1 MHLAPAVVGI
11 SVVEFEP
18 VVVPD
23 KQPRLVVEP
32 TVLVK
37 QLDVR
42 LLHRQLVEKLEPELP
57 IVLGR
62 QLLVQPGKP
71 LVVRLLVRL
80 RPELVWPLVV
90 RLLVPLVAPAVE
102 LGIVAVPNIEHRP
115 AVVEPAVVGLDIAGK
130 PAVEQAVAGIDNTP
144 AVVLAVGNIVV
155 VRCKLSS
162 PRWLLFTIFTKFWL
176 TTVVFMLQ

>member
-1 MHLAPAVVGI
+1 MHLGPVVVDI
-11 SVVEFEP
+11 SVVEFVP
-18 VVVPD
+18 VVVLG
-23 KQPRLVVEP
+23 KQPQLVGEP
-32 TVLVK
+32 TVPGR

-42 LLHRQLVEKLEPELP
+42 LLRRQLVEKLELELP

-62 QLLVQPGKP
+62 QLLVQPDRQ

-80 RPELVWPLVV
+80 RPELVWLLVV
-90 RLLVPLVAPAVE
+90 RLLVPLVAPVAE
-102 LGIVAVPNIEHRP
+102 LDIVVALDTAHRPVAVAP
-115 AVVEPAVVGLDIAGK
+115 AVAVLDIVGK
-130 PAVEQAVAGIDNTP
+130 PVVEQAVVGIDNTP

-162 PRWLLFTIFTKFWL
+162 PRRLLFTIFTKFWL